1 MCNTAHPIATPRC
14 SSSHSFEIRLRAQ
27 SLVASRDLPN
37 WVELTTGRRVDRSST
52 WRWCNYGLKAPCGC
66 HVRLP
71 SVRLGKTRFTTE
83 EAIAW
88 WTAAIAQVAVA
99 TQPCA
104 GPANAPEAGV
114 VT

>member
-1 MCNTAHPIATPRC
+1 MRNETHPAEAICRMA
-14 SSSHSFEIRLRAQ
+14 SHSFAISFRTQ
-27 SLVASRDLPN
+27 SLVAVRDLPT
-37 WVELTTGRRVDRSST
+37 WIEQTTGGTVDRSST

-88 WTAAIAQVAVA
+88 WTAAIAQSAAPACYREDVTDAPS
-99 TQPCA
+99 QG
-104 GPANAPEAGV
+104 GPK
-114 VT
+114 